1 MGGCQ
6 LTAGGSP
13 QFPAPTTLGPSCK
26 FKTQRGAAQCPTV
39 LVLLFPSLNS
49 PLRLVLSR
57 LGHRQPPP
65 QCPLEPFL
73 PNHHHHRHAKPTRPR
88 VPVDLP
94 SSVSRVFATP
104 YLSLQTSLCSSP
116 PSLDTSLSLA
126 IALCPSSAC
135 PSWPRRT
142 CQQHQL
148 PRGRTGRSGDLA
160 SCLPPR
166 EEDTL
171 LFLLLLSRVLSSA
184 SGLRFYRA
192 RSRNSHTGL
201 GLCLSPDVSHF

>member
-13 QFPAPTTLGPSCK
+13 QFPAPTTQGTSCK

-39 LVLLFPSLNS
+39 LVLLFPSLNF
-49 PLRLVLSR
+49 PIRLVLSR
-57 LGHRQPPP
+57 LGHRQPPQ

-73 PNHHHHRHAKPTRPR
+73 PNHHHHRHASPPARASLLISRHP
-88 VPVDLP
+88 
-94 SSVSRVFATP
+94 SRV
-104 YLSLQTSLCSSP
+104 SSP
-116 PSLDTSLSLA
+116 PLIYLCKPLFAPLLPLDTSLSLA

-135 PSWPRRT
+135 PSWPLRT

-160 SCLPPR
+160 SCLPPTR
-166 EEDTL
+166 KIL
-171 LFLLLLSRVLSSA
+171 
-184 SGLRFYRA
+184 
-192 RSRNSHTGL
+192 
-201 GLCLSPDVSHF
+201 